1 MINIYKPYKIA
12 NSPSILDALKDGYI
26 SSQGKYISKVEE
38 KIKNMIDSDGC
49 DNIHVVMSSNGTTAT
64 HLIVLAL
71 KFKYPSIDKI
81 YVPNNV
87 YVAAINCVLF
97 EYDIANLEVLPID
110 YNTLNIDMSCIRY
123 LDYGACLLI
132 VHNVGRVVDVPLI
145 KKIRPDL
152 IIIEDACEVFMGCYP
167 NSNKKV
173 GSLSIGTSFSFFAN
187 KTITSGE
194 GGAFLTSDTDIYNY
208 IKNISNQGQSSI
220 RYLHTK
226 LAYNYRMTNLQA
238 ALLYD
243 QLELYDEIISL
254 KKNIFKLYDNYL
266 LPSKPNNGHNA
277 YWMYCTNINND
288 NTSPQKISDYFKDNG
303 IDIRP
308 MFYPITEHTHLKSIK
323 RFDPNNDDIAKR
335 VNKDYFMFP
344 SYPDL
349 TENNIQHIC
358 KIIKQCRDINNT
370 IVYYNNVSCED
381 INSLI
386 SNLTDD
392 ELSSFRYYNKRSIS
406 SCLEKH
412 CNTIIVKDKNIPI
425 GYGHLEYEDN
435 KLWLGVVVK
444 KSYQEKGIGKTIIQK
459 LLDCTQDDI
468 WLSVDS
474 NNIRAQMLY
483 SSLGF
488 VKQYIKDTI
497 YIYKYSNNI
506 YLPVSLGEALDKH
519 TILKIK
525 SELITDNNKLKY
537 VLDEYDK
544 LSKIL
549 EKYISTNQFHYKC
562 LYNINKEIWK
572 NQDIF
577 RECNTSD
584 LAQKIIDDND
594 ARFRIKE
601 RINELSHIK
610 EQKGYKN
617 KKLLLLYHMGLGD
630 NLTMNGAVRYLSL
643 FYDTI
648 EIVVEPKFINTV
660 KTVYSDDNRIVIKSR
675 VYLNL
680 GKDIDMVHN
689 NNIQVTYENNG
700 YTVLRCGLY
709 HDKYDFSKG
718 MECFYK
724 QFYTDIGLNFTIFD
738 EYAYINRN
746 RVAENITYN
755 EIVTVEKYAFIHD
768 RIDAYQYSLE
778 IYDTVTT
785 LPIYRPNNKYNLL
798 DYCKII
804 ENSTEIHVIDSSF
817 SCLAVKLDLSNVKV
831 KIVYSRSG
839 KTNYDDYFKGWTI
852 KYIK

>member
-1 MINIYKPYKIA
+1 
-12 NSPSILDALKDGYI
+12 
-26 SSQGKYISKVEE
+26 
-38 KIKNMIDSDGC
+38 MIDPDRC
-49 DNIHVVMSSNGTTAT
+49 DN
-64 HLIVLAL
+64 
-71 KFKYPSIDKI
+71 
-81 YVPNNV
+81 
-87 YVAAINCVLF
+87 
-97 EYDIANLEVLPID
+97 
-110 YNTLNIDMSCIRY
+110 
-123 LDYGACLLI
+123 
-132 VHNVGRVVDVPLI
+132 
-145 KKIRPDL
+145 
-152 IIIEDACEVFMGCYP
+152 
-167 NSNKKV
+167 
-173 GSLSIGTSFSFFAN
+173 
-187 KTITSGE
+187 
-194 GGAFLTSDTDIYNY
+194 
-208 IKNISNQGQSSI
+208 
-220 RYLHTK
+220 
-226 LAYNYRMTNLQA
+226 
-238 ALLYD
+238 
-243 QLELYDEIISL
+243 
-254 KKNIFKLYDNYL
+254 
-266 LPSKPNNGHNA
+266 
-277 YWMYCTNINND
+277 
-288 NTSPQKISDYFKDNG
+288 
-303 IDIRP
+303 
-308 MFYPITEHTHLKSIK
+308 
-323 RFDPNNDDIAKR
+323 
-335 VNKDYFMFP
+335 
-344 SYPDL
+344 
-349 TENNIQHIC
+349 
-358 KIIKQCRDINNT
+358 
-370 IVYYNNVSCED
+370 
-381 INSLI
+381 
-386 SNLTDD
+386 
-392 ELSSFRYYNKRSIS
+392 
-406 SCLEKH
+406 
-412 CNTIIVKDKNIPI
+412 
-425 GYGHLEYEDN
+425 
-435 KLWLGVVVK
+435 
-444 KSYQEKGIGKTIIQK
+444 
-459 LLDCTQDDI
+459 
-468 WLSVDS
+468 
-474 NNIRAQMLY
+474 
-483 SSLGF
+483 
-488 VKQYIKDTI
+488 
-497 YIYKYSNNI
+497 SNNI

-648 EIVVEPKFINTV
+648 EIVVDPKYINTV
-660 KTVYSDDNRIVIKSR
+660 KTMYSDDNRIVIKSR
-675 VYLNL
+675 VDLNL
-680 GKDIDMVHN
+680 GNDIDKIHN
-689 NNIQVTYENNG
+689 NNIQLTYENNG
-700 YTVLRCGLY
+700 YTVLSSGFY
-709 HDKYDFSKG
+709 HDKFDFSKG

-746 RVAENITYN
+746 RVAENITYD

-768 RIDAYQYSLE
+768 RIDANQYSLE

>member
-1 MINIYKPYKIA
+1 MFWTYYDYLVWIFIKIYKK
-12 NSPSILDALKDGYI
+12 
-26 SSQGKYISKVEE
+26 KY
-38 KIKNMIDSDGC
+38 
-49 DNIHVVMSSNGTTAT
+49 
-64 HLIVLAL
+64 L
-71 KFKYPSIDKI
+71 
-81 YVPNNV
+81 
-87 YVAAINCVLF
+87 
-97 EYDIANLEVLPID
+97 
-110 YNTLNIDMSCIRY
+110 
-123 LDYGACLLI
+123 
-132 VHNVGRVVDVPLI
+132 
-145 KKIRPDL
+145 
-152 IIIEDACEVFMGCYP
+152 
-167 NSNKKV
+167 
-173 GSLSIGTSFSFFAN
+173 
-187 KTITSGE
+187 
-194 GGAFLTSDTDIYNY
+194 
-208 IKNISNQGQSSI
+208 
-220 RYLHTK
+220 
-226 LAYNYRMTNLQA
+226 
-238 ALLYD
+238 
-243 QLELYDEIISL
+243 SL
-254 KKNIFKLYDNYL
+254 K
-266 LPSKPNNGHNA
+266 
-277 YWMYCTNINND
+277 
-288 NTSPQKISDYFKDNG
+288 
-303 IDIRP
+303 
-308 MFYPITEHTHLKSIK
+308 IT
-323 RFDPNNDDIAKR
+323 
-335 VNKDYFMFP
+335 V
-344 SYPDL
+344 
-349 TENNIQHIC
+349 
-358 KIIKQCRDINNT
+358 INNT
-370 IVYYNNVSCED
+370 IVYYDNVSSED
-381 INSLI
+381 INNLI

-412 CNTIIVKDKNIPI
+412 CKTIIVKDKNIPI

-435 KLWLGVVVK
+435 KLWLGIVVK

-459 LLDCTQDDI
+459 LLDCTKDDI

-483 SSLGF
+483 SSIGF
-488 VKQYIKDTI
+488 VKEYIKDTI

-549 EKYISTNQFHYKC
+549 EKYISINKFHYKC

-648 EIVVEPKFINTV
+648 EIVVDPKFINTV
-660 KTVYSDDNRIVIKSR
+660 QNIYKDDNRIVIKSR
-675 VYLNL
+675 FDLNL
-680 GKDIDMVHN
+680 GHDIDMVVN
-689 NNIQVTYENNG
+689 NNIQLTYENNG
-700 YTVLRCGLY
+700 YTVLRCGCY
-709 HDKYDFSKG
+709 HLNFNISKG

-724 QFYTDIGLNFTIFD
+724 QFYIDIGLNFTIFD

-746 RVAENITYN
+746 RLAENITYN

-768 RIDAYQYSLE
+768 RIDAKQYSLE
-778 IYDTVTT
+778 ISDTVTT
-785 LPIYRPNNKYNLL
+785 LPMYRPNDKYNLL